1 VPRRYESASKYHIA
15 REFLQSSEL
24 GRKLLAH
31 LASSLVVIDSD
42 KHTHA
47 DAVRVLDL
55 ALDRFVDFIVRKQ
68 DFYGSEGRDAMARRI
83 RLTPDQIHLLA
94 PFDQL
99 ARAITPTMLT
109 NARRQKLAK
118 LFERI
123 GF

>member
-1 VPRRYESASKYHIA
+1 
-15 REFLQSSEL
+15 
-24 GRKLLAH
+24 
-31 LASSLVVIDSD
+31 LVVIDSD